1 MQTLEI
7 STISPEEYILGEI
20 QKFEQPEDKLQAL
33 ASQCQSI
40 QVAGIADKDG
50 YEAAKNHWRTLKG
63 TRLAIEA
70 KRKELKEIHVQ
81 TGKAIDNEAKRL
93 SQIIEPS
100 ELEMEALW
108 RAVDEE
114 KERLR
119 LEEIRSKEAKIN
131 GRIAALFQKGFAF
144 NGIDYTLPGLVMN
157 SGKIAEFTDKEWD
170 LFMAAADDELRKEA
184 QRKAEEARLL
194 AEQQAEEA
202 RIKAAQEEEAR
213 AKAEAE
219 RKAQE
224 EENQRMRAEN
234 ERMRAENEK
243 LAREKREAELKALQA
258 EKDRRESEYK
268 IAEEKRQEQL
278 RLDAIA
284 KAEAE
289 TKRLAALMPEKHK
302 LNSFALAL
310 LAIEWPEV
318 IEAES
323 IQIVEQAKAKM
334 HTAIDMLQ
342 NYFNHQ

>member
-1 MQTLEI
+1 M
-7 STISPEEYILGEI
+7 
-20 QKFEQPEDKLQAL
+20 
-33 ASQCQSI
+33 
-40 QVAGIADKDG
+40 
-50 YEAAKNHWRTLKG
+50 
-63 TRLAIEA
+63 
-70 KRKELKEIHVQ
+70 Q

-119 LEEIRSKEAKIN
+119 LEEIRAKEAKIN